1 MADSKRTTARWLIG
15 LTTFALLVGAFGIA
29 VVWAF
34 SYGPLG

>member
-1 MADSKRTTARWLIG
+1 MASDEAATGRV
-15 LTTFALLVGAFGIA
+15 LVGLAAVAGLVTLLGIA